1 VVSAPAGWGKSALLA
16 SWAADRP
23 TRTALVAGGDR
34 EGFWHRVL
42 ASVTT
47 AVADSPFAGA
57 VTAAT
62 GPRRLIEAL
71 QSLSAAPAIVVDD
84 CNDADPDELAR
95 LAHAARGSGTGT
107 RLVLA
112 CRGDPD
118 FPLHRWR
125 EDGRITGLRAR
136 NIGDCGAYAGFGG
149 TLWMMTMNGGVGS
162 VAETSKAPV
171 FQLVSGPV
179 GGAIACAELS
189 RQTGRPNLIG
199 IDMGGTSFDVSL
211 IVEGEPEPAPQREEK
226 WKRRSKRRIEEGE
239 KKKAKERER
248 KNKERKEREEE
259 AEKN

>member
-16 SWAADRP
+16 SWAAGRP
-23 TRTALVAGGDR
+23 NRTALVAGGDR

-42 ASVTT
+42 SSVTT

-84 CNDADPDELAR
+84 CNDAADPDELAR
-95 LAHAARGSGTGT
+95 LAQAAPGSGTGT

-125 EDGRITGLRAR
+125 VDGRLTEIFSADVASLSTRRPTSSHGTG
-136 NIGDCGAYAGFGG
+136 
-149 TLWMMTMNGGVGS
+149 
-162 VAETSKAPV
+162 
-171 FQLVSGPV
+171 
-179 GGAIACAELS
+179 
-189 RQTGRPNLIG
+189 
-199 IDMGGTSFDVSL
+199 
-211 IVEGEPEPAPQREEK
+211 
-226 WKRRSKRRIEEGE
+226 
-239 KKKAKERER
+239 
-248 KNKERKEREEE
+248 
-259 AEKN
+259 